1 MNWDDLRYFLAVAR
15 AGSLSAAG
23 RNLGVSQPTVSRKL
37 AAMEVRLGA
46 RLFDHIENRY
56 VLTPVGEEI
65 FDTVQN
71 VEEQVA
77 GINRRVA
84 GKDLGVTGDLRLTCT
99 EVLANLYLAP
109 YLSEFVRLHPGIN
122 FSVVCTFQ
130 HLSLN
135 RREADVAIR
144 VTSKP
149 PDTLVG
155 RRLVK
160 VAMGVYGGA
169 GTYRAGSDIP
179 GAEELDWIGWQDE
192 TYNQMFT
199 HKHYP
204 MARIRHRVDD
214 MLAMC
219 AMARSGLGAAMLPC
233 YAGDSDP
240 GLRRI
245 VNAPITDG
253 AMDLWVLS
261 HPDVRR
267 SARVRAF
274 TAFIAESILAHCDL
288 FEGNRPR
295 RDLTRLDAG

>member
-1 MNWDDLRYFLAVAR
+1 MNWDDLRYFHAVAR

-23 RNLGVSQPTVSRKL
+23 RHLRVSQPTVSRRL
-37 AAMEVRLGA
+37 AAMETRLGV

-56 VLTPVGEEI
+56 VLTPAGEEM
-65 FDTVQN
+65 FETVQS

-77 GINRRVA
+77 DIDRRLA
-84 GKDLGVTGDLRLTCT
+84 GKDLRVVGELRLTCT

-122 FSVVCTFQ
+122 LSVACTFQ

-135 RREADVAIR
+135 RREADIAIR

-160 VAMGVYGGA
+160 VAMGVYGGT
-169 GTYRAGSDIP
+169 GKFKSGDDIP
-179 GAEELDWIGWQDE
+179 DIEDLDWIGWQDE
-192 TYNQMFT
+192 TYNQMLN
-199 HKHYP
+199 HRHYP
-204 MARIRHRVDD
+204 KARIRHRVDD

-219 AMARSGLGAAMLPC
+219 AMARSGMGAVMLPC
-233 YAGDSDP
+233 YVGDSDAS
-240 GLRRI
+240 LRRI
-245 VNAPITDG
+245 VKAPITDG

-274 TAFIAESILAHCDL
+274 TAFIADSILAHREL
-288 FEGNRPR
+288 FEGGRPHP
-295 RDLTRLDAG
+295 G

>member
-1 MNWDDLRYFLAVAR
+1 MNWDDLRYFLAIAR

-23 RNLGVSQPTVSRKL
+23 RDLGVSQPTVSRRL
-37 AAMEVRLGA
+37 SAMEARLSA

-56 VLTPVGEEI
+56 VLTPAGEEI
-65 FDTVQN
+65 LGTVQH

-84 GKDLGVTGDLRLTCT
+84 GKDLGVAGELRLTCT
-99 EVLANLYLAP
+99 DVLANLYLAP
-109 YLSEFVRLHPGIN
+109 YLSDFARRHPGIN
-122 FSVVCTFQ
+122 LSVVCTFQ
-130 HLSLN
+130 HLSLS

-144 VTSKP
+144 VTSNP

-160 VAMGVYGGA
+160 IAMGVYGGA
-169 GTYRAGSDIP
+169 GLLRSGDDVQDGEA
-179 GAEELDWIGWQDE
+179 LDWIGWQDE
-192 TYNQMFT
+192 TYNQMLNQR
-199 HKHYP
+199 HYP
-204 MARIRHRVDD
+204 RARIRHRVDD

-219 AMARSGLGAAMLPC
+219 AMARSGMGAAILPC
-233 YAGDSDP
+233 YVGDSDA

-245 VNAPITDG
+245 VNAPITEG

-274 TAFIAESILAHCDL
+274 TAFIADAILAHRDL

-295 RDLTRLDAG
+295 RDFGPLDTG